1 MGTCSEDLRK
11 RMWPYVLGE
20 LAETNAG
27 LDFAPNKILEVWRLC
42 AAGGRDFGVG
52 SHWNDGI
59 YHRLT
64 ID

>member
-27 LDFAPNKILEVWRLC
+27 LDFAPNKILEV
-42 AAGGRDFGVG
+42 
-52 SHWNDGI
+52 
-59 YHRLT
+59 
-64 ID
+64 